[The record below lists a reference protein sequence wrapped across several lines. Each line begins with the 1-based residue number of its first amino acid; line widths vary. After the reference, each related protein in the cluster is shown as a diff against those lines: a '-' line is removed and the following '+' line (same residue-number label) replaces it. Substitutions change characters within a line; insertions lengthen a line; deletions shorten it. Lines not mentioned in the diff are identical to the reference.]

1 MNARIEADMMLIP
14 LFCAM
19 TGYSEKAVRRKIED
33 GKWIEGIHYTRAP
46 DGHITMS
53 YQAYNAWARGQ
64 AA

>member
-1 MNARIEADMMLIP
+1 MNARIEADYMLIP
-14 LFCAM
+14 LFCSI

-53 YQAYNAWARGQ
+53 LKAYYAWAQGKQ
-64 AA
+64 